1 MRRLLSLGFVLSLA
15 LGQAVA
21 AGGQPAAGVKYRVVI
36 NHDEQYLIWLADR
49 ELPRGWKATNFTGTK
64 EEGLQHI
71 EEVWTDM
78 RPLGARR
85 KMALDIFQRQSTP
98 SARTPAAGV
107 KYRVVINHEEQYS
120 IWFADRELPKG
131 WKTTNFIGTK
141 EEGLKH
147 IEEVWTDMRPLG
159 KRRAVALEIYQKLQR
174 EK

>member
-36 NHDEQYLIWLADR
+36 NH
-49 ELPRGWKATNFTGTK
+49 
-64 EEGLQHI
+64 
-71 EEVWTDM
+71 
-78 RPLGARR
+78 
-85 KMALDIFQRQSTP
+85 
-98 SARTPAAGV
+98 
-107 KYRVVINHEEQYS
+107 EEQYS

-131 WKTTNFIGTK
+131 WKATNFTGTK

-147 IEEVWTDMRPLG
+147 IEEVWTEMRPLG